1 MHMTCL
7 PRAHPLEPGKSYNN
21 PFVSKR
27 NAEKYGLH
35 WIVSMYGKR
44 RPIVKVR
51 IITDVYGLSNIYK
64 Y

>member
-1 MHMTCL
+1 M
-7 PRAHPLEPGKSYNN
+7 EPGKSYNN
-21 PFVSKR
+21 PYVSKR

-35 WIVSMYGKR
+35 WIVSTYGKR